1 MSSSLVLKNG
11 GIKTGTHGYPSFWCL
26 LAFWLNDVRLT
37 LRPRSGSDA
46 RHLNANGGPIFQEE
60 AGNRRN
66 VPRRRLWL
74 WHFHYVHL
82 YPQCYQVI
90 TISAPN
96 REKMKLGTTLLLPKS
111 SHNQVSKEL
120 PRQKCDFFVF
130 VQIRAFFLRTF
141 ELLPNAVHLVMA
153 FASHSCRKVI
163 FSVSPI

>member
-1 MSSSLVLKNG
+1 MSSSLLLKNR
-11 GIKTGTHGYPSFWCL
+11 GIKTGTHGWVPLFL
-26 LAFWLNDVRLT
+26 VLAFWLNDVRLT

-96 REKMKLGTTLLLPKS
+96 REKMKLGTTLLP
-111 SHNQVSKEL
+111 
-120 PRQKCDFFVF
+120 
-130 VQIRAFFLRTF
+130 ILRTINF
-141 ELLPNAVHLVMA
+141 QKN
-153 FASHSCRKVI
+153 CRVRNVTTLF
-163 FSVSPI
+163 FSKSEPLFCVRLNSYSMQSIW